1 MTEEEKL
8 QLCLE
13 RDRLLCSPEFTR
25 SPTMSKLLRFL
36 ADYKLSEDS
45 RPLTA
50 YAVAVDALGRDDGF
64 DTQADSYPRVQIGR
78 LRRMLDHFYLRENSE
93 NRLSIPYQHYEI
105 VLGPNE
111 TFSASGSETA
121 DIDKNDKRI
130 VDLSAAGRAAST
142 DGAGRRGHIGRF
154 YVPLLLL
161 ALLALIVGAVVYLQK
176 PDPIS
181 ATAISYPAVIVQGA
195 ADSVDDESRGRIEAI
210 RSHLVGTLE
219 KFDQI
224 RVFDEDM
231 ELADPSQYYLESS
244 ILDQTADRVQLR
256 LVDSETREVIW
267 ASRISTTSTEQL
279 DAELDRAVVTI
290 ASAHGKIAQHERS
303 KYRGEFT
310 AGYPCLLQFHQY
322 LRYRD
327 EEILKPTL
335 ACMQES
341 ARQFPNDP
349 YLMSMLAIATNISK
363 RQGMTDQIEG
373 VGKDYA
379 LMAAKLDQ
387 DSAAAAFAV
396 AQSAFFDDDCRRGV
410 AWGKRAVKLNP
421 LNSRIMGFLGTYM
434 LACNMPEGEEYSAR
448 ALEIDPDVDL
458 AVVATLAMQ
467 KLRRGDA
474 KTAQDLASK
483 YMVSVAGGAPGL
495 EITYILASAKLG
507 QKDEARKAWRS
518 LAERSGLQETAAP
531 REVLRKWIANPNL
544 VRELESAF
552 KEARLY

>member
-1 MTEEEKL
+1 
-8 QLCLE
+8 
-13 RDRLLCSPEFTR
+13 
-25 SPTMSKLLRFL
+25 MSKLLRFL

-111 TFSASGSETA
+111 TFSASDPKAA
-121 DIDKNDKRI
+121 DVDTDDKRF
-130 VDLSAAGRAAST
+130 VDLSSTVQAASPRPP
-142 DGAGRRGHIGRF
+142 GRRTNIGRF
-154 YVPLLLL
+154 YLPMLVLVVL
-161 ALLALIVGAVVYLQK
+161 AAVIGAIYSLQK

-181 ATAISYPAVIVQGA
+181 ATAISYPAIIVQGA
-195 ADSVDDESRGRIEAI
+195 GVAGDEESRGKIEAV
-210 RSHLVGTLE
+210 RSHLVGSLE

-244 ILDQTADRVQLR
+244 MLDPTADRVQLR
-256 LVDSETREVIW
+256 LVDSATREVIW

-279 DAELDRAVVTI
+279 DAELDQAVVAI
-290 ASAHGKIAQHERS
+290 ASSHGKIAQHERS

-310 AGYPCLLQFHQY
+310 PGYPCILQFHQY

-327 EEILKPTL
+327 EELLKPIL
-335 ACMQES
+335 ACMQKS

-363 RQGMTDQIEG
+363 RAGLTDQIEG
-373 VGKDYA
+373 DGKDYA

-387 DSAAAAFAV
+387 DSASAAFAV
-396 AQSAFFDDDCRRGV
+396 SQSAFFEDDCRKGV
-410 AWGKRAVKLNP
+410 AWGERAVKLNP
-421 LNSRIMGFLGTYM
+421 LNSRIMGFLGMYM

-448 ALEIDPDVDL
+448 ALEIDSDVDL
-458 AVVATLAMQ
+458 PVVAGLAMQ
-467 KLRRGDA
+467 MLQRGDA
-474 KTAQDLASK
+474 KAAQDLASK
-483 YMVSVAGGAPGL
+483 YMVSIAGGAPRL
-495 EITYILASAKLG
+495 EMTYILATAKLG
-507 QKDEARKAWRS
+507 QRAEAREAWRS
-518 LAERSGLQETAAP
+518 LAERSGLPETAAP
-531 REVLRKWIANPNL
+531 GEVLRKWIANPNL
-544 VRELESAF
+544 IRQLESAF
-552 KEARLY
+552 EEARLY